1 MLSLIIS
8 QLKTEMIMLCM
19 YYTIALNVLIFQNC
33 KMADSFSSSDED
45 GLTCLLDVVGVGGG
59 EVPRDD
65 LTKNVVKDEIDEEKY
80 NSAET

>member
-1 MLSLIIS
+1 
-8 QLKTEMIMLCM
+8 
-19 YYTIALNVLIFQNC
+19 
-33 KMADSFSSSDED
+33 MADSFSSSDED
-45 GLTCLLDVVGVGGG
+45 GLTCLLDVVGVG

>member
-1 MLSLIIS
+1 MLITRARFLVKMLSLIIS

-59 EVPRDD
+59 ERCPEMI
-65 LTKNVVKDEIDEEKY
+65 LQKM
-80 NSAET
+80 

>member
-1 MLSLIIS
+1 MKMLSLIIS

-45 GLTCLLDVVGVGGG
+45 GLTCLLDVVGGGG
-59 EVPRDD
+59 AQWKVCQKK
-65 LTKNVVKDEIDEEKY
+65 LGNKKNLR
-80 NSAET
+80 N